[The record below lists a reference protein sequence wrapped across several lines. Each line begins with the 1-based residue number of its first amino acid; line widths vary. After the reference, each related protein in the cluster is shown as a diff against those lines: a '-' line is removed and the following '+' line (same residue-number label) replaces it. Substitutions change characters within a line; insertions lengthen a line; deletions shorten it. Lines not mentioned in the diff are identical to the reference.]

1 MDSKF
6 VIGLDYGS
14 DSARAIVVNAL
25 TGETLATAV
34 QYYPRWQK
42 GLYCN
47 PAINQYRQHPQD
59 YIDVLEG
66 TVKEALA
73 QCPAGTAEQVVG
85 IAFDTTG
92 STPAL
97 TDASGTPLALLPEF
111 SENPNAMFILWKD
124 HTAIQEAAEINKACK
139 EWDIDYSAYEG
150 GIYSS
155 EWYWAKALHVLR
167 ADETIRAKAYSIVEY
182 CEWLPAL
189 ITGVK
194 TSSDIVRSRCAC
206 GHKAMWHEKWGGL
219 PSDEFLTKIDP
230 LLTGFRDRLFEKTET
245 ADKPVGHLTEEW
257 AARLGLTT
265 KVVVAGGAFDCHMGA
280 VGAGVT
286 PHTFVRVIGTSTCD
300 VMVASYEEI
309 GHNLIKG
316 ICGQV
321 DGSVIPGMIGLEAGQ
336 SGFGDIYAWFK
347 RVLEFPLHNIIG
359 QSALIDEATKEKLIA
374 ESIDRIIPALTAEA
388 EKIPVSE
395 STVIAT
401 DWMNGRRTP
410 DANQLLKGTITGL
423 TLGSTAP
430 RIFRALVEATAF
442 GSKAIVDR
450 FRSEGVQIDSVIGI
464 GGIALKS
471 PFVMQ
476 TLSDVLDMPI
486 KVCRTDQ
493 ACALGAAMF
502 AASFSCRWRA
512 LSTSRDSPRYSSRSL
527 LTEPHRSCALATFS
541 PCAVTAFFKERFRF
555 STVRSAFLMR
565 RARTPCAPPE
575 ASACAFNAASCPLAL
590 LKSAA
595 SVRTLSPSR
604 ARAAP
609 SFPVGEFSRWRT
621 V

>member
-395 STVIAT
+395 SHCYRL
-401 DWMNGRRTP
+401 DERTP
-410 DANQLLKGTITGL
+410 YTRCQSVAERNNHRTDIGQYGSPYLPRTGR
-423 TLGSTAP
+423 S
-430 RIFRALVEATAF
+430 
-442 GSKAIVDR
+442 DR
-450 FRSEGVQIDSVIGI
+450 FRF
-464 GGIALKS
+464 KS
-471 PFVMQ
+471 HCRPIPQRRRTDRQRDRYRRYCPEVPFRDADIKRCAGYAYQ
-476 TLSDVLDMPI
+476 SLSHRPSMRI
-486 KVCRTDQ
+486 RRRHVCRHRRRYLYQSRGCTESNELRFRQ
-493 ACALGAAMF
+493 RI
-502 AASFSCRWRA
+502 SPQCRK
-512 LSTSRDSPRYSSRSL
+512 
-527 LTEPHRSCALATFS
+527 RSCL
-541 PCAVTAFFKERFRF
+541 
-555 STVRSAFLMR
+555 
-565 RARTPCAPPE
+565 
-575 ASACAFNAASCPLAL
+575 
-590 LKSAA
+590 
-595 SVRTLSPSR
+595 
-604 ARAAP
+604 
-609 SFPVGEFSRWRT
+609 
-621 V
+621 

>member
-1 MDSKF
+1 MNMKY

-14 DSARAIVVNAL
+14 DSARAIVVNAQ
-25 TGETLATAV
+25 TGEQLATAV
-34 QYYPRWQK
+34 KYYPRWK
-42 GLYCN
+42 EGKYCN
-47 PAINQYRQHPQD
+47 PSINQYRQHPLD
-59 YIDVLEG
+59 YIEALE
-66 TVKEALA
+66 VSVREALA

-92 STPAL
+92 STPAF
-97 TDASGTPLALLPEF
+97 TDENGTPLALLPEF
-111 SENPNAMFILWKD
+111 AENPNAMFVLWKD
-124 HTAIQEAAEINKACK
+124 HTSVQEAAEINKLSK
-139 EWDIDYSAYEG
+139 EWDIDYTAYEG

-155 EWYWAKALHVLR
+155 EWYWAKALHILR
-167 ADETIRAKAYSIVEY
+167 EDPKVREKAYSIVEY

-189 ITGVK
+189 ITGVSK
-194 TSSDIVRSRCAC
+194 SKDIVRSRCAC
-206 GHKAMWHEKWGGL
+206 GHKAMWHEKWDGL
-219 PSDEFLTKIDP
+219 PSEEFLTKLDP
-230 LLTGFRDRLFEKTET
+230 ALAGFRNRLFTKTET
-245 ADKPVGHLTEEW
+245 ADKAVGTLSPEW
-257 AARLGLTT
+257 AKRLGLTT
-265 KVVVAGGAFDCHMGA
+265 NVVVAGGAFDCHMGA

-309 GHNLIKG
+309 GHNLIRG

-321 DGSVIPGMIGLEAGQ
+321 DGSVIPGMVGLEAGQ

-347 RVLEFPLHNIIG
+347 RVLEFPLKNIIG
-359 QSALIDEATKEKLIA
+359 QSSLIDEATKAKLIEEA
-374 ESIDRIIPALTAEA
+374 CDRIIPALTAEA

-395 STVIAT
+395 STIIAT

-450 FRSEGVQIDSVIGI
+450 FRNEGVRIDNVIGI

-476 TLSDVLDMPI
+476 TLSDVLNMPI
-486 KVCRTDQ
+486 KVCKTDQ

-502 AASFSCRWRA
+502 AATA
-512 LSTSRDSPRYSSRSL
+512 AGIYSKVEDAQAAMNSGFAKEYFPNEANAKAYQEIYDKYIKL
-527 LTEPHRSCALATFS
+527 GAFTE
-541 PCAVTAFFKERFRF
+541 KE
-555 STVRSAFLMR
+555 L
-565 RARTPCAPPE
+565 
-575 ASACAFNAASCPLAL
+575 FN
-590 LKSAA
+590 K
-595 SVRTLSPSR
+595 
-604 ARAAP
+604 
-609 SFPVGEFSRWRT
+609 
-621 V
+621 

>member
-1 MDSKF
+1 MKY

-14 DSARAIVVNAL
+14 DSARAIVVNAQ
-25 TGETLATAV
+25 TGEQLATAV
-34 QYYPRWQK
+34 KYYPRWK
-42 GLYCN
+42 EGKYCN
-47 PAINQYRQHPQD
+47 PSINQYRQHPLD
-59 YIDVLEG
+59 YIEALE
-66 TVKEALA
+66 VSVREALA

-92 STPAL
+92 STPAF
-97 TDASGTPLALLPEF
+97 TDENGTPLALLPEF
-111 SENPNAMFILWKD
+111 AENPNAMFVLWKD
-124 HTAIQEAAEINKACK
+124 HTSVQEAAEINKLSK
-139 EWDIDYSAYEG
+139 EWDIDYTAYEG

-155 EWYWAKALHVLR
+155 EWYWAKALHILR
-167 ADETIRAKAYSIVEY
+167 EDPKVREKAYSIVEY

-189 ITGVK
+189 ITGVSK
-194 TSSDIVRSRCAC
+194 SKDIVRSRCAC
-206 GHKAMWHEKWGGL
+206 GHKAMWHEKWDGL
-219 PSDEFLTKIDP
+219 PSEEFLTKLDP
-230 LLTGFRDRLFEKTET
+230 ALAGFRNRLFTKTET
-245 ADKPVGHLTEEW
+245 ADKAVGTLSPEW
-257 AARLGLTT
+257 AKRLGLTT
-265 KVVVAGGAFDCHMGA
+265 NVVVAGGAFDCHMGA

-309 GHNLIKG
+309 GHNLIRG

-321 DGSVIPGMIGLEAGQ
+321 DGSVIPGMVGLEAGQ

-347 RVLEFPLHNIIG
+347 RVLEFPLKNIIG
-359 QSALIDEATKEKLIA
+359 QSSLIDEATKAKLIEEA
-374 ESIDRIIPALTAEA
+374 CDRIIPALTAEA

-395 STVIAT
+395 STIIAT

-450 FRSEGVQIDSVIGI
+450 FRNEGVRIDNVIGI

-476 TLSDVLDMPI
+476 TLSDVLNMPI
-486 KVCRTDQ
+486 KVCKTDQ

-502 AASFSCRWRA
+502 AATA
-512 LSTSRDSPRYSSRSL
+512 AGIYSKV
-527 LTEPHRSCALATFS
+527 EDAQ
-541 PCAVTAFFKERFRF
+541 
-555 STVRSAFLMR
+555 
-565 RARTPCAPPE
+565 
-575 ASACAFNAASCPLAL
+575 AAIISGFA
-590 LKSAA
+590 K
-595 SVRTLSPSR
+595 
-604 ARAAP
+604 
-609 SFPVGEFSRWRT
+609 
-621 V
+621 

>member
-1 MDSKF
+1 MEKY

-34 QYYPRWQK
+34 KYYPRWK
-42 GLYCN
+42 EGKYCN
-47 PAINQYRQHPQD
+47 PVINQYRQHPQD
-59 YIDVLEG
+59 YIDVLEAS
-66 TVKEALA
+66 VKEALA
-73 QCPAGTAEQVVG
+73 ACPAGTAEKVVG

-92 STPAL
+92 STPAF
-97 TDASGTPLALLPEF
+97 TDATGTPLALLPEF
-111 SENPNAMFILWKD
+111 AENPNAMFVLWKD
-124 HTAIQEAAEINKACK
+124 HTAIREAAEINKLCG
-139 EWDIDYSAYEG
+139 EWNIDYSAYEG

-155 EWYWAKALHVLR
+155 EWFWAKALHVLR
-167 ADETIRAKAYSIVEY
+167 EDEHVRAKAYSIVEY

-189 ITGVK
+189 ITGVTK
-194 TSSDIVRSRCAC
+194 SDDIVRSRCAC
-206 GHKAMWHEKWGGL
+206 GHKAMWHEQWGGL
-219 PSDEFLTKIDP
+219 PSEEFLTTLDP
-230 LLTGFRDRLFEKTET
+230 LLAGFRSRLFEKTET
-245 ADKPVGHLTEEW
+245 ADKPVGKLSPEW
-257 AARLGLTT
+257 AERLGLTT
-265 KVVVAGGAFDCHMGA
+265 EVVVAGGAFDCHMGA

-300 VMVASYEEI
+300 VMVATYEEI
-309 GHNLIKG
+309 GHKLIKG

-321 DGSVIPGMIGLEAGQ
+321 DGSVIPGMVGLEAGQ

-347 RVLEFPLHNIIG
+347 RVLEFPLKEIVG
-359 QSALIDEATKEKLIA
+359 KSDLLDEEMKERLVA
-374 ESIDRIIPALTAEA
+374 EACNRIIPALTAEA
-388 EKIPVSE
+388 EKIPAEE

-450 FRSEGVQIDSVIGI
+450 FRNEGVQIDSVIGI

-476 TLSDVLDMPI
+476 TLSDVLNMPI
-486 KVCRTDQ
+486 KVCKTDQ

-502 AASFSCRWRA
+502 AATAAGVYNRVEDA
-512 LSTSRDSPRYSSRSL
+512 QKAMSSGFAM
-527 LTEPHRSCALATFS
+527 EY
-541 PCAVTAFFKERFRF
+541 
-555 STVRSAFLMR
+555 
-565 RARTPCAPPE
+565 TP
-575 ASACAFNAASCPLAL
+575 NAANAKLYEEIYRKY
-590 LKSAA
+590 LK
-595 SVRTLSPSR
+595 
-604 ARAAP
+604 
-609 SFPVGEFSRWRT
+609 VGEFT
-621 V
+621 EKALFC